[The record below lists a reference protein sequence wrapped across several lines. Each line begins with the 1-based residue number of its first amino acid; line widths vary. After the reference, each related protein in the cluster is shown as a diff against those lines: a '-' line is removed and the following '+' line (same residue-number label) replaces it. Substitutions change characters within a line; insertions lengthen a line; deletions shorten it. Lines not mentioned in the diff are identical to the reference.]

1 VRKALGV
8 LPVLLAVVAGCLEGT
23 SARADDLPAAWP
35 RTCQPAIDRV
45 VGDLGTTDKARLRRV
60 DRNDLSVLH
69 HGRGTGIRNDFGLWG
84 GNVARAEDCNR
95 RLGRQ
100 GDPKDRHPDSISMPI
115 VAQVWLAVAQPSH
128 RPVVLG

>member
-1 VRKALGV
+1 
-8 LPVLLAVVAGCLEGT
+8 
-23 SARADDLPAAWP
+23 
-35 RTCQPAIDRV
+35 
-45 VGDLGTTDKARLRRV
+45 LGTTDKAGLRRV
-60 DRNDLSVLH
+60 ARDDLLMFR

-100 GDPKDRHPDSISMPI
+100 GDPEDRHPDSISMPI

>member
-35 RTCQPAIDRV
+35 RTCQAAIDRV
-45 VGDLGTTDKARLRRV
+45 VGDLGETDKARLRRV
-60 DRNDLSVLH
+60 ARGDLWMFH
-69 HGRGTGIRNDFGLWG
+69 HGWGTGIRNDFGLWG

-95 RLGRQ
+95 RFGRQ
-100 GDPKDRHPDSISMPI
+100 GDPEDMRPDSISMPI
-115 VAQVWLAVAQPSH
+115 IAQVWLAVSQPSH